1 MDILLKFY
9 TWMYYYTCR
18 YRCAIAEAYGDILL
32 YILYYYTIY
41 YYIYIYYYRRTYG
54 QIPGF
59 MEVVD
64 RTIHGYVSTTMY
76 LKAVLQRTCI

>member
-18 YRCAIAEAYGDILL
+18 YRCVIAEAYGDILL

-41 YYIYIYYYRRTYG
+41 YYIYI
-54 QIPGF
+54 
-59 MEVVD
+59 
-64 RTIHGYVSTTMY
+64 TIEGHMGKFQASW
-76 LKAVLQRTCI
+76 R